1 MVRDASTSSFHL
13 AILVGAGLLLVGAL
27 VNAIGI
33 RNADSL
39 ERQQQAADGEQ
50 VQQAGA

>member
-1 MVRDASTSSFHL
+1 M
-13 AILVGAGLLLVGAL
+13 IVGATIILLGAL

-39 ERQQQAADGEQ
+39 ARQQPAADGEQ

>member
-1 MVRDASTSSFHL
+1 M
-13 AILVGAGLLLVGAL
+13 LVGTGLLLVGAL

-39 ERQQQAADGEQ
+39 RRQEAAKSEP
-50 VQQAGA
+50 VTQAGA